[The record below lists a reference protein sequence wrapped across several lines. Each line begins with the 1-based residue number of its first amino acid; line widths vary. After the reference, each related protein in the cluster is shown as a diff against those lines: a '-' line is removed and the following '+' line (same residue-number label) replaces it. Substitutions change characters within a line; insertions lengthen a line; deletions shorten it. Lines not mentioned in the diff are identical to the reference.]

1 MFIPTRDSTLR
12 LKKPYVVYILI
23 VMNFLIFFYQATLP
37 SGSYAEWFG
46 RLGVVPAHLFQ
57 NGILASLI
65 PFFTSLFLHG
75 GFAHLGGNMLYL
87 WIFGDNIESTL
98 GHFRFFIF
106 YFACGII
113 ASLTQVMFNPASEA
127 PIIGAS
133 GAISGILGAYL
144 IRYPRAKIQIL
155 FWVIIFFQRFWIP
168 AVYVLGIWFAIQL
181 SNGLGALTF
190 RQQGGVAWFAH
201 IGGFISGI
209 ALLLWM
215 EPYERKRLWK
225 QLNRNY

>member
-12 LKKPYVVYILI
+12 LTRPYVVYTLLM
-23 VMNFLIFFYQATLP
+23 MNIFVFIYQLSIP
-37 SGSYAEWFG
+37 YEYYEEWYR
-46 RLGVVPAHLFQ
+46 RLGVVPANLFRESVMAT
-57 NGILASLI
+57 IL

-75 GFAHLGGNMLYL
+75 GLAHIAGNMLYL
-87 WIFGDNIESTL
+87 WIFGDNIESLL

-106 YFACGII
+106 YITCGIV
-113 ASLTQVMFNPASEA
+113 ASLTQILIDPTSNL

-144 IRYPRAKIQIL
+144 IRYPRAKIQML
-155 FWVIIFFQRFWIP
+155 FWFFLFIHRIWVP
-168 AVYVLGIWFAIQL
+168 AVYVLGFWFLMQI

-190 RQQGGVAWFAH
+190 KQQGGVAWFAH
-201 IGGFISGI
+201 IGGFFTGI
-209 ALLLWM
+209 VLLLIL

-225 QLNRNY
+225 KLNREY

>member
-12 LKKPYVVYILI
+12 LKKPYVVY
-23 VMNFLIFFYQATLP
+23 FLIAMNVFVFINQVMLP
-37 SGSYAEWFG
+37 NGSYAEWFG
-46 RLGVVPAHLFQ
+46 RYGVVPAQLFR

-75 GFAHLGGNMLYL
+75 GVAHLGGNMLYL

-98 GHFRFFIF
+98 GHFKFFIF
-106 YFACGII
+106 YLVCGIM
-113 ASLTQVMFNPASEA
+113 ASLTQVMINPASEA

-144 IRYPRAKIQIL
+144 IRYPRAKIQVL
-155 FWVIIFFQRFWIP
+155 FWFVIFFQRFWIP

-181 SNGLGALTF
+181 SNGLGALSF

-209 ALLLWM
+209 ALLLGM